1 MELSDIDKKIIVA
14 MQDQL
19 PVVPE
24 PVKAVAEGIGMT
36 EELLLSRLQAMK
48 EAGALRK
55 LGAVLRH
62 RQVGMKAN
70 VLCVWQVP
78 EQRLGEVAEIM
89 CSIPA
94 VTHCYDRNT
103 APNWPYNFYTMIH
116 GSSREECEAI
126 ANQLA
131 QETGL
136 TQYEMLFTGK
146 EWKKPSM
153 NYFC

>member
-24 PVKAVAEGIGMT
+24 PFKAVAEGIGIT

-70 VLCVWQVP
+70 VTARKSVKLLQRSWGKKQVYKIV
-78 EQRLGEVAEIM
+78 QCCILLKNGRK
-89 CSIPA
+89 PA
-94 VTHCYDRNT
+94 
-103 APNWPYNFYTMIH
+103 
-116 GSSREECEAI
+116 
-126 ANQLA
+126 
-131 QETGL
+131 
-136 TQYEMLFTGK
+136 
-146 EWKKPSM
+146 
-153 NYFC
+153 